1 MYSHLQRGIIASRME
16 YTVIDTQKTAQ
27 TCSAKQLAARRPGAK
42 LRQIVNTC
50 AGAVLYA
57 PLSHTRIRSQAP
69 ERAAEFSSPRVRGR
83 FFQQFGKNRKTLRKR
98 EEKTARILPEPRQ
111 LHAQAHPGAH
121 RGASARVSLQTP
133 PRVKKFS
140 TPCTAP

>member
-1 MYSHLQRGIIASRME
+1 MYSHLQRGIIASGME
-16 YTVIDTQKTAQ
+16 YTTISAQKTAQ
-27 TCSAKQLAARRPGAK
+27 ICSAKQLAARRPGAK
-42 LRQIVNTC
+42 LRQIVNTY

-57 PLSHTRIRSQAP
+57 PLSHTRTRTQAP
-69 ERAAEFSSPRVRGR
+69 GRAAKLSSSRVRGR
-83 FFQQFGKNRKTLRKR
+83 FFQQFGKNRKTLRKT
-98 EEKTARILPEPRQ
+98 EEKTARILPELRQ

-121 RGASARVSLQTP
+121 RRASARVSLQTP